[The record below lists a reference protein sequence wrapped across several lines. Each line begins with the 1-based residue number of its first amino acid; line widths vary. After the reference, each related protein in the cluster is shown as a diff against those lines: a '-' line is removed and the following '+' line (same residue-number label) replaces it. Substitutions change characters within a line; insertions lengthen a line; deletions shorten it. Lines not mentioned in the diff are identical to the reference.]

1 MDKRGRAC
9 LADFGLVT
17 IVSDP
22 TSTTMSTS
30 AKGGTTRWMSPELL
44 DPGQL
49 GLKNS
54 QPTRES
60 DRYALGMVIYEVLS
74 GQVPFAPCNVGFIVS
89 RKIVEGERPE
99 RPSGLCGMWFTDD
112 LWALL
117 EWCWS
122 AQPQNRPTTEVVL
135 EHLEQASGAWQPL
148 PPNARDA
155 VEADGY
161 MSTSTMNYH
170 RMFYSLIYT

>member
-1 MDKRGRAC
+1 MDKRGHAC

-17 IVSDP
+17 TVSDP
-22 TSTTMSTS
+22 ASTTMSTS

-44 DPGQL
+44 DPSQL
-49 GLKNS
+49 GLKDS

-74 GQVPFAPCNVGFIVS
+74 SQVPFAPCNVCFIIS
-89 RKIVEGERPE
+89 RKIVEGEHPE
-99 RPSGLCGMWFTDD
+99 RPSGLRGTWFTDD

-117 EWCWS
+117 EQCWS
-122 AQPQNRPTTEVVL
+122 AQPQNRPTTEVIL
-135 EHLEQASGAWQPL
+135 EHLEQASVTWQPL

-155 VEADGY
+155 VEADDH
-161 MSTSTMNYH
+161 MSTFTVNYH
-170 RMFYSLIYT
+170 SMFYSLIYT

>member
-17 IVSDP
+17 ILSDP
-22 TSTTMSTS
+22 ASTTMSTS

-49 GLKNS
+49 GLKDS

-60 DRYALGMVIYEVLS
+60 DCYALGMVIYEVLS

-99 RPSGLCGMWFTDD
+99 RPSGLRGTWFTDD

-117 EWCWS
+117 ERCWS

-161 MSTSTMNYH
+161 MSSSTVNYH
-170 RMFYSLIYT
+170 RMLYSPIYT

>member
-1 MDKRGRAC
+1 
-9 LADFGLVT
+9 
-17 IVSDP
+17 
-22 TSTTMSTS
+22 
-30 AKGGTTRWMSPELL
+30 MSPELL

-49 GLKNS
+49 GLKDS

-60 DRYALGMVIYEVLS
+60 DCYALGMVIYEVLS
-74 GQVPFAPCNVGFIVS
+74 GQVPFAPCNVGFVVS

-99 RPSGLCGMWFTDD
+99 RPSGLRGTWFTND

-117 EWCWS
+117 ERCWS

-161 MSTSTMNYH
+161 MSTSTVNYH
-170 RMFYSLIYT
+170 CMFYSLIYT